1 LILGTWT
8 AMALVAAMLACVFVA
23 VSQFRK
29 RFNPQPETSRKLL
42 HIGMGPVIL
51 AFPWVFETAWPV
63 LALCACVLGAMAI
76 LRSRPAVGVFADW
89 GHSLHDIRRSSWGD
103 FCYPLAT
110 AILFV
115 VAHQEPMLY
124 VIPMLLLI
132 IADAVAA
139 LIGQSYGLHAY
150 QTLDGTKT
158 LEGSIAF
165 FQSAFLSVLLALILF
180 TEVGRKETVLI
191 ALMLGLL
198 VTLFEAVAWR
208 GLDNLFVPLGGFL
221 LLKIYLAMDMRQL
234 LARALVLCSLLAAI
248 VFLRRRTTLNDSGVV
263 GSVLAGYVSW
273 AIGGWHW
280 LLPPVIALCFY
291 SMVVPKPNSHGRHST
306 LQSVFYVTAPGLFWL
321 FLGHTLNKPLL
332 VLPYTI
338 AYGLQLTMSAVAR
351 RRFLGRPA
359 LMAVSGKSA
368 LEAWS
373 LMLIPFLLL
382 QDAPISTPWLPLMVL
397 PIDASVALFFAYT
410 QTPRPDYPRD
420 MSRLHV
426 QTWIALAV
434 SILCWF
440 MFDAWQQPWN
450 A

>member
-1 LILGTWT
+1 MIIETLSL
-8 AMALVAAMLACVFVA
+8 MVLVAAMLACVFMA

-29 RFNPQPETSRKLL
+29 RFKPRPETSRKLV

-51 AFPWVFETAWPV
+51 AFPWLFQNSWPV
-63 LALCACVLGAMAI
+63 LVLCGAVLAAMAI
-76 LRSRPAVGVFADW
+76 LRSRPTVGLFADW
-89 GHSLHDIRRSSWGD
+89 GHSLHDIGRSSFGD
-103 FCYPLAT
+103 FCYPVAT

-124 VIPMLLLI
+124 VISILLLI

-158 LEGSIAF
+158 IEGSIAF
-165 FQSAFLSVLLALILF
+165 FQSAFLSVLLPLILF

-221 LLKIYLAMDMRQL
+221 LLKIYLTMDLAQL
-234 LARALVLCSLLAAI
+234 FARALVLCTLLAAI
-248 VFLRRRTTLNDSGVV
+248 VFLRRRTPLNDSGVV

-273 AIGGWHW
+273 AIGSWHW

-291 SMVVPKPNSHGRHST
+291 SLVVPKPSSHRRYST

-351 RRFLGRPA
+351 RRFLGTPTA
-359 LMAVSGKSA
+359 MEVAGKSA
-368 LEAWS
+368 LEGWS

-382 QDAPISTPWLPLMVL
+382 QDLPISTPWLALTPLPVY
-397 PIDASVALFFAYT
+397 AATALFFAYT
-410 QTPRPDYPRD
+410 QAPRADYPSD
-420 MSRLHV
+420 MPRLVV
-426 QTWIALAV
+426 QTWTALAV
-434 SILCWF
+434 SGLCWLL
-440 MFDAWQQPWN
+440 FDVWQRP
-450 A
+450 

>member
-1 LILGTWT
+1 
-8 AMALVAAMLACVFVA
+8 MALVVAMLACVFVA

-29 RFNPQPETSRKLL
+29 RFKPQPETSRKLL

-51 AFPWVFETAWPV
+51 AFPWLFETVWPV
-63 LALCACVLGAMAI
+63 LALCVCVLGAMAI
-76 LRSRPAVGVFADW
+76 LRSRPAVGVLADW
-89 GHSLHDIRRSSWGD
+89 GHSLHDIPRSSWGD

-115 VAHQEPMLY
+115 VAHQEPLLY

-139 LIGQSYGLHAY
+139 LIGQSYGMHAY
-150 QTLDGTKT
+150 QTLDGIKT
-158 LEGSIAF
+158 IEGSIAF
-165 FQSAFLSVLLALILF
+165 FQAAFLSVLLPLILF
-180 TEVGRKETVLI
+180 TEVDRKETVLI

-221 LLKIYLAMDMRQL
+221 LLKIYLTMDLTQL
-234 LARALVLCSLLAAI
+234 FARALVLCTLLAAI

-273 AIGGWHW
+273 AIGSWHW

-291 SMVVPKPNSHGRHST
+291 SLVVPRPNDRQDRHSNV
-306 LQSVFYVTAPGLFWL
+306 QSVFYVTAPGLFWL

-332 VLPYTI
+332 ILPYTVS
-338 AYGLQLTMSAVAR
+338 YGLQLAMSAIAR
-351 RRFLGRPA
+351 RRFLGRPT
-359 LMAVSGKSA
+359 LMEVAGKSA
-368 LEAWS
+368 LEGWL
-373 LMLIPFLLL
+373 LMLVPFLLL
-382 QDAPISTPWLPLMVL
+382 QDAPIPTAWLALTPLPVNAL
-397 PIDASVALFFAYT
+397 VALFFAGT

-420 MSRLHV
+420 MPRLHI
-426 QTWIALAV
+426 QTWIALVV

-440 MFDAWQQPWN
+440 MFDAWQKPWN